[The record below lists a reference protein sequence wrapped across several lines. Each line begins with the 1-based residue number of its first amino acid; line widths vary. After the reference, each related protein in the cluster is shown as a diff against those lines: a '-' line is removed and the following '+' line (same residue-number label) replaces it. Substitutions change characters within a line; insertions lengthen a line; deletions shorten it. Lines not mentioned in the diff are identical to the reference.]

1 MSVDASMSIAL
12 SGLSAAQ
19 SRFNAAASEIAR
31 MGADAATDTASSSS
45 APLAGVAAAG
55 VTYAA
60 PIAASPA
67 HDLAATGF
75 DLTGSMVDILTAKI
89 SYTASASVMKA
100 ADDMAKTTINM
111 VG

>member
-31 MGADAATDTASSSS
+31 MGADAATDTASS

-89 SYTASASVMKA
+89 SYTASAGVMKA